1 MLRLPKWCRSRN
13 SSLNRS
19 DSSDG
24 YGTAALSDKK
34 DMHFSTRAIHVP
46 GIRRDGAIAPPIHL
60 STTFEHGPANEAI
73 SQHEYV
79 RSGNPNVDELE
90 ARLASLENGVAALT
104 FSSGMAASNALLGSL
119 PPGSEILLHK
129 DTYYDTRTIAKEF
142 MEPLGIRH
150 RVLDLRD
157 SAAVDAALTDNTS
170 MVWLESPSNPRLDII
185 DIAAMAARA
194 HEAGAKLTVDSTFA
208 TPAVQQPLELGADYV
223 MHSMTKFMGGHSDI
237 MGGALIFR
245 DDADLA
251 ERLRY
256 RRTLSGAVLSPF
268 NAWLISRGLQT
279 LDCRLE
285 RHSANALRIAT
296 LLDAHPAVAR
306 TNFPFLESAPARD
319 LAKRQMRMGGGM
331 LSFEMKG
338 GRDAAIRVASRV
350 RLFVN
355 ATSLGGVESLIEH
368 RASIEGPYSASPDN
382 LLRVSVGLEH
392 PDDLAADLEAALA

>member
-1 MLRLPKWCRSRN
+1 MTDKTHLR
-13 SSLNRS
+13 
-19 DSSDG
+19 
-24 YGTAALSDKK
+24 
-34 DMHFSTRAIHVP
+34 FSTRAIHVP
-46 GIRRDGAIAPPIHL
+46 GVRRDGAIAPPIHL

-90 ARLASLENGVAALT
+90 ERLRSLEHGVAALA

-119 PPGSEILLHK
+119 PRGSEILLHE

-142 MEPLGIRH
+142 LEPLGIHH
-150 RVLDLRD
+150 RVLDLRN
-157 SAAVDAALTDNTS
+157 SNAVDAALSDTTS
-170 MVWLESPSNPRLDII
+170 MIWLESPSNPRLDII
-185 DIAAMAARA
+185 DIAALAAKA
-194 HEAGAKLTVDSTFA
+194 HAAGAKLTVDSTFA

-237 MGGALIFR
+237 MGGALVFR
-245 DDADLA
+245 DDAGLA
-251 ERLRY
+251 ERLKY

-285 RHSANALRIAT
+285 RHSANALSVAK
-296 LLDAHPAVAR
+296 LLDAHPAVER
-306 TNFPFLESAPARD
+306 TNYPFLESAPDYD
-319 LAKRQMRMGGGM
+319 LAKRQMRWGGGM
-331 LSFEMKG
+331 LSFEMRG

-350 RLFVN
+350 KLFVN

-392 PDDLAADLEAALA
+392 PDDLLADLEAALRE

>member
-1 MLRLPKWCRSRN
+1 M
-13 SSLNRS
+13 
-19 DSSDG
+19 
-24 YGTAALSDKK
+24 TDKK
-34 DMHFSTRAIHVP
+34 HLRFSTRAIHVP
-46 GIRRDGAIAPPIHL
+46 GVRRDGAIAPPIHL

-90 ARLASLENGVAALT
+90 ERLRSLEHGVAALA
-104 FSSGMAASNALLGSL
+104 FSSGMAASNAVLGSL
-119 PPGSEILLHK
+119 PRGSEILLHE

-142 MEPLGIRH
+142 LEPLGIHH
-150 RVLDLRD
+150 RVLDLRN
-157 SAAVDAALTDNTS
+157 SNAVDAALSDKTS
-170 MVWLESPSNPRLDII
+170 MIWLESPSNPRLDII
-185 DIAAMAARA
+185 DIAALAAKA
-194 HEAGAKLTVDSTFA
+194 HAAGAKLTVDSTFA

-237 MGGALIFR
+237 MGGALVFR
-245 DDADLA
+245 DDAGLA
-251 ERLRY
+251 ERLKY

-285 RHSANALRIAT
+285 RHSANALSVAK
-296 LLDAHPAVAR
+296 LLDAHPAVER
-306 TNFPFLESAPARD
+306 TNYPFLESAPDYD
-319 LAKRQMRMGGGM
+319 LAKRQMRWGGGM
-331 LSFEMKG
+331 LSFEMRG

-350 RLFVN
+350 KLFVN

-392 PDDLAADLEAALA
+392 PDDLLADLEAALRE